1 MAQDEFST
9 GTVELEEAELKVDK
23 PPLFTVVIC
32 LGIGWAISKGIMFG
46 LTHI

>member
-1 MAQDEFST
+1 MDLLKT
-9 GTVELEEAELKVDK
+9 LITVGL
-23 PPLFTVVIC
+23 C